1 MKNAQ
6 LTSRQKTDAELLKW
20 FKIVYT
26 QYLEENNGYLNI
38 LDYLQGMFDC
48 DKDYWAK
55 VARKAGL
62 KVIKREGIHFIK
74 S

>member
-1 MKNAQ
+1 MSTSRKRTDAQ
-6 LTSRQKTDAELLKW
+6 LLAW

-26 QYLEENNGYLNI
+26 QYLEDNKGYLNI

-55 VARKAGL
+55 IARKAGL
-62 KVIKREGIHFIK
+62 LVIKRDGVYFIK
-74 S
+74 A